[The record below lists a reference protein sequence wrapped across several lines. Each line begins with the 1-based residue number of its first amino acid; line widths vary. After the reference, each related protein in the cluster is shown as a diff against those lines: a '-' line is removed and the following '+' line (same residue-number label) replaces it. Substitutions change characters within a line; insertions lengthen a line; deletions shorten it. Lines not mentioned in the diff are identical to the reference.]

1 MGSFTNGFLI
11 GLGISF
17 LVAPRKGEEMRHL
30 LAESSRYLRGLPPEN
45 EERKQLAQEMS
56 QPLESAQEKAM
67 HAAEMGTT
75 VQELAQRTVPNAAS
89 GQSDL
94 SKVAQQAGTDVPQ
107 ASPGI

>member
-17 LVAPRKGEEMRHL
+17 LVAPRKGEEIRHL
-30 LAESSRYLRGLPPEN
+30 LADLLDESSRYLRGLPPEN
-45 EERKQLAQEMS
+45 EEHKQSSQEMS
-56 QPLESAQEKAM
+56 QPLESAQEKAL

-94 SKVAQQAGTDVPQ
+94 SKGT
-107 ASPGI
+107 